1 MSTGP
6 TIPTNHPANSQA
18 GHPANNPVTSDDR
31 FRLRAWHVVLVATLV
46 GLFLLFYQGL
56 WGDPSAIPTVLIG
69 TPAPTFT
76 GPNVVSGATIDL
88 SEYRGKVIMLNFWAS
103 WCQECRVEHENLLAL
118 YNQFRTNPDFV
129 MLGIDYQDKLEDAR
143 QYLDIHSS
151 PFQQVRDVNGTI
163 SIDYGVYGVPETF
176 IIDKQGVIRHKQVGP
191 IVGPSYNLLTER
203 VLPTLLEGAGPNTS

>member
-1 MSTGP
+1 MTPP
-6 TIPTNHPANSQA
+6 TPPEAATPPGRLSDAPTDGDN
-18 GHPANNPVTSDDR
+18 R
-31 FRLRAWHVVLVATLV
+31 FRLRIWHVVVVATLI
-46 GLFLLFYQGL
+46 GLFLLFYEGL

-69 TPAPTFT
+69 TPAPTFS
-76 GPNVVSGATIDL
+76 GPNVVTGDTIDL
-88 SEYRGKVIMLNFWAS
+88 TKYRGKVVMINFWAS

-143 QYLDIHSS
+143 EYLDIHSS

-203 VLPTLLEGAGPNTS
+203 VLPTLLQGPGPNAS